1 MTSFQEP
8 NPDDASRPDTT
19 RPEVRSNEESFFEQD
34 SGTPVRRIPHLGH
47 ALAFASFTGVLLI
60 LLEFILSAMGWAPGT
75 VKNGVTILTHPKLQ
89 IATLVVTYLTT
100 LGAAS
105 LIFPQLWQRG
115 FLDGIEWRWSAAREQ
130 AGRLIALGLAL
141 GMLVQLLARFIM
153 PPKSLPVDDFLR
165 TQSDAW
171 LITLFGTVV
180 APIFEEICFRG
191 FLLPAF
197 AIAYDWISLPRTE
210 EARERW
216 RSTTTLTPAAW
227 IFSALLTSVFFALMH
242 LQQVAHLWAVL
253 LVLFSVSLVLTT
265 VRVKT
270 RSVAASVL
278 VHGAYNG
285 FVFLVMMIA
294 TGGYRHLERMA
305 Q

>member
-1 MTSFQEP
+1 
-8 NPDDASRPDTT
+8 
-19 RPEVRSNEESFFEQD
+19 
-34 SGTPVRRIPHLGH
+34 
-47 ALAFASFTGVLLI
+47 
-60 LLEFILSAMGWAPGT
+60 

-89 IATLVVTYLTT
+89 ITTLVVTYLTT

-105 LIFPQLWQRG
+105 VVFPQLWQRG
-115 FLDGIEWRWSAAREQ
+115 FLDGIEWQWSAARAQ
-130 AGRLIALGLAL
+130 AGRLIALGLML
-141 GMLVQLLARFIM
+141 GMLVQLVARFIM

-197 AIAYDWISLPRTE
+197 AIAYDWIGLPRTE
-210 EARERW
+210 VARARW

-227 IFSALLTSVFFALMH
+227 IFSAVLTSAFFALMH
-242 LQQVAHLWAVL
+242 LQQVAHLWAAL

-270 RSVAASVL
+270 RSVAAGVL

-294 TGGYRHLERMA
+294 TGGFRHLERLT

>member
-1 MTSFQEP
+1 MSFIH
-8 NPDDASRPDTT
+8 PDDAQRSKEIPDEGASDE
-19 RPEVRSNEESFFEQD
+19 RD
-34 SGTPVRRIPHLGH
+34 SVTPVRRIPHLGH
-47 ALAFASFTGVLLI
+47 ALAFVSFTGVLLI
-60 LLEFILSAMGWAPGT
+60 LLEFVLSALGCAPGT

-89 IATLVVTYLTT
+89 IAVLVATYLTT

-105 LIFPQLWQRG
+105 VIFPPLWQRR
-115 FLDGIEWRWSAAREQ
+115 FWDGIEWRWSAARAQ
-130 AGRLIALGLAL
+130 AGRLIALGLTL
-141 GMLVQLLARFIM
+141 GLLVQMAARFIM

-171 LITLFGTVV
+171 LVTLFGTVV

-197 AIAYDWISLPRTE
+197 AIAYDWICLPRTE

-216 RSTTTLTPAAW
+216 QSTSTLSAAAW
-227 IFSALLTSVFFALMH
+227 IFSAVLTSVIFAWMH
-242 LQQVAHLWAVL
+242 LQQVAHLWAAL
-253 LVLFSVSLVLTT
+253 LMLFAVSLVLTT

-285 FVFLVMMIA
+285 FMFLALLLA
-294 TGGYRHLERMA
+294 TGGYRHLDRITN
-305 Q
+305 